1 MMALTARLLFVV
13 VKIPLAKLN
22 MFVHTYN
29 PSTEEV
35 RQEDCKLEISLGYIA
50 RPVSKKKKSSSYN
63 TEGNANEWPLG
74 GLLVPCP
81 NGASA
86 FAVSPPSCANFTLVW
101 LIT

>member
-50 RPVSKKKKSSSYN
+50 RPVSKKKKN
-63 TEGNANEWPLG
+63 PLPTTLKVMPMNGPLG
-74 GLLVPCP
+74 VC
-81 NGASA
+81 
-86 FAVSPPSCANFTLVW
+86 
-101 LIT
+101 